1 MSSLTETIMKPII
14 LAINGSPNTKGR
26 VSAML
31 AQTLAEVKKLGGSSK
46 LVNLS
51 EYKILPHTGVLNEKT
66 YLEKSKDDMAKLV
79 KLVLPA
85 DGIIFATP
93 THWFNV
99 SSLMK
104 LFVDRLTSLEHYN
117 FLLEGKSAGII
128 TYGPQ
133 GGALNSAMQLLMICS
148 QWGMSVP
155 PYGCL
160 FDEGRGDFWMKDDL
174 KLLAKNILQEIEISR
189 ETNWGYGSSKY
200 KFRPTEL
207 L

>member
-1 MSSLTETIMKPII
+1 MKRAFV
-14 LAINGSPNTKGR
+14 LGINGSPNKNGK
-26 VSAML
+26 VSALL
-31 AQTLAEVKKLGGSSK
+31 ASSLDEIKKLGGETK

-51 EYKILPHTGVLNEKT
+51 EYKILPHTGKLNEKV

-79 KLVLPA
+79 KLVLSA

-99 SSLMK
+99 SSHMK
-104 LFVDRLTSLEHYN
+104 LFLDRLTSLEHYN

-133 GGALNSAMQLLMICS
+133 GGALNSAMQMLMICN

-155 PYGCL
+155 PYAAV
-160 FDEGRGDFWMKDDL
+160 FDEGRGEQWQKDDL
-174 KLLAKNILQEIEISR
+174 KLLAKNILLEISSSR
-189 ETNWGYGSSKY
+189 ETNWGYAKSKY
-200 KFRPTEL
+200 QFRPTEL